1 MKTYKIGLSLIFA
14 GFIIFIIFGFL
25 GIAKIGIF
33 FIFPFIISNKAL
45 SIVPVLIIFIGFI
58 ILFISPFYD
67 INKYNKENYN
77 NYYEENYNEE
87 NNYKTKSEN
96 NQNKKSSFGG
106 IVMIGPV
113 PIIFGNN
120 KKLVYVSIIIAL
132 IIIILYIL
140 FIYRFL

>member
-58 ILFISPFYD
+58 ILFILPFYD
-67 INKYNKENYN
+67 TKYN
-77 NYYEENYNEE
+77 NYNEENYNEE

-96 NQNKKSSFGG
+96 NQNKRSSFGG

>member
-45 SIVPVLIIFIGFI
+45 SIIPVLIIFIGFI

-67 INKYNKENYN
+67 INKYHNENYN
-77 NYYEENYNEE
+77 NYYEENEE
-87 NNYKTKSEN
+87 YVNSKKPEN
-96 NQNKKSSFGG
+96 NQNKKSGFGG
-106 IVMIGPV
+106 IVMIGPI

-120 KKLVYVSIIIAL
+120 KKLVYISIITAL

-140 FIYRFL
+140 FIYRLL